1 MEGMRAQFRSLGNI
15 GERAKEEVSAKTME
29 QEQRGKEE
37 VEVGTPWK
45 SRKGELIDKK
55 KWLIC

>member
-37 VEVGTPWK
+37 VEVGTP
-45 SRKGELIDKK
+45 
-55 KWLIC
+55 